1 MLLDTYRDADC
12 PNPEKVPV
20 WFKQYPLVL
29 VDRDRI
35 YSKNKI
41 YIKQLSS
48 GY

>member
-20 WFKQYPLVL
+20 WFRQYPLVL
-29 VDRDRI
+29 IDRDRI
-35 YSKNKI
+35 YPKDKI
-41 YIKQLSS
+41 YIKQLRS